1 MPQRA
6 EDPVLV
12 NSRREAA
19 IVLVIWATACTYTV
33 GYCAAFGYDREPS
46 SLRFVFGIPDWV
58 FWGIVVP
65 WATCS
70 VLSFWV
76 ANFVIR
82 DDDLGAE
89 QPEAQLEEQLDREAD
104 HA

>member
-12 NSRREAA
+12 SSRREA
-19 IVLVIWATACTYTV
+19 IVVLVIWATACAYTL
-33 GYCAAFGYDREPS
+33 GYCAAFGYDREAGT
-46 SLRFVFGIPDWV
+46 LRFVWGIPDWV
-58 FWGIVVP
+58 FWGILVP
-65 WATCS
+65 WVTCS

-76 ANFVIR
+76 ANFVIQ

-89 QPEAQLEEQLDREAD
+89 QAEAQLDREAD